1 MAVLGMYG
9 MVPFVCSDSVML
21 TFRDLKVS
29 RQSRYASHEVFGQKP
44 VLEFV
49 GESADTVSFSVRL
62 DSEYGMV
69 PSVALVL
76 LDKLRLQHKAQ
87 ALVIGGEYFG
97 TFVLESVG
105 ETRRFHNG
113 WGVCTVAEADLNL
126 LECAS

>member
-1 MAVLGMYG
+1 MYG

-44 VLEFV
+44 VLEYV
-49 GESADTVSFSVRL
+49 GEASDSISFSVRL

-69 PSVALVL
+69 PAVALTL
-76 LDKLRLQHKAQ
+76 LDKIRRQHTAQ
-87 ALVIGGEYFG
+87 ALIIGGEYFG
-97 TFVLESVG
+97 KFVLESVG
-105 ETRRFHNG
+105 ESRRFHTG
-113 WGVCTVAEADLNL
+113 WGVCMVAEADLNL